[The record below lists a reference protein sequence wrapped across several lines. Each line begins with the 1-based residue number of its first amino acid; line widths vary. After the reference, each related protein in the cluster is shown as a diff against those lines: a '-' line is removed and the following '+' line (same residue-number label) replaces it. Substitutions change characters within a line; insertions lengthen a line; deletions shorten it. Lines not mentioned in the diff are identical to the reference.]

1 MISLH
6 VMTKQERIVITEP
19 IISNTLGTSNQIIKP
34 AIIAPG
40 TDKYLMG
47 AKTTASPNLNAY
59 VNVNCKHEPAIPIT
73 TKKKISF
80 KLITGSCG
88 GKIKRVNVK
97 KINPIVLLL
106 SLLPFS

>member
-6 VMTKQERIVITEP
+6 VITKQETIVITEP
-19 IISNTLGTSNQIIKP
+19 IISNTLGTSNQIISP

-59 VNVNCKHEPAIPIT
+59 VNVNCKHEPAIPII

-80 KLITGSCG
+80 KLTSGNSG
-88 GKIKRVNVK
+88 G
-97 KINPIVLLL
+97 
-106 SLLPFS
+106 